1 VKIDCEKGEGIEIA
15 KKFGIKGYPSYM
27 MVDTDQQVTAG
38 WIGYDGP
45 ASFAARVADG
55 VADQRTIELKKA
67 SFDQEPT
74 ALLARTLAHNTA
86 LGYDFA
92 GAATLLKQARDLDPV
107 AGAADSGTILFFVFY
122 AAQRGGATLDDF
134 EAEAK
139 IAAAAP
145 DATASDHF
153 DLAGMMAS
161 LASSKGEP
169 KRASSYLK
177 LAMAH
182 STEGMSEEDLAS
194 RERLEIPYALIV
206 TGDTDKAIAMK
217 KATYPEGWQDDAGKL
232 NSFAWWCFE
241 NNINLEEAEKLAL
254 LGVELATTDR
264 QRSSILDTAAEICNA
279 LGDCD
284 QAVALMKK
292 AIEMSPDSDSFK
304 EQLARFEKVRD
315 EAKQG

>member
-1 VKIDCEKGEGIEIA
+1 
-15 KKFGIKGYPSYM
+15 M
-27 MVDTDQQVTAG
+27 MVDADRQVTAG

-55 VADQRTIELKKA
+55 VADQRTIERKKTA
-67 SFDQEPT
+67 FAEEPT

-92 GAATLLKQARDLDPV
+92 GAAALLKQARDLDPV
-107 AGAADSGTILFFVFY
+107 AGAADSATILFFIYY
-122 AAQRGGATLDDF
+122 AAQSGGATLDDF

-139 IAAAAP
+139 IAVAAP

-153 DLAGMMAS
+153 DVAGMMSS
-161 LASSKGEP
+161 LASSQGDP
-169 KRASSYLK
+169 KRASSFLK

-182 STEGMSEEDLAS
+182 ATEGMSEEDLAS
-194 RERLEIPYALIV
+194 RERLAIPYALIV
-206 TGDTDKAIAMK
+206 TGDTNKAIALK
-217 KATYPEGWQDDAGKL
+217 KATFPEDWQDDANKL

-241 NNINLEEAEKLAL
+241 NNVNLDEAEELAL
-254 LGVELATTDR
+254 RGIELATTDR
-264 QRSSILDTAAEICNA
+264 QRASILDTAAEICNA
-279 LGDCD
+279 LGNCD
-284 QAVALMKK
+284 QAVVLMKK
-292 AIEMSPDSDSFK
+292 AIELSPDSDSFK